1 MKLYIPNLH
10 IHYTLTYK
18 QTDHAQL
25 HQSKIYSHKEKKGKN
40 IKKWKKNMHSD
51 CKNIIFILFHIKKDY
66 AERLVF
72 IVCVCVYAAADD
84 DDDAI

>member
-1 MKLYIPNLH
+1 
-10 IHYTLTYK
+10 
-18 QTDHAQL
+18 
-25 HQSKIYSHKEKKGKN
+25 
-40 IKKWKKNMHSD
+40 MHSD